1 MQTHPNKPEP
11 VLVSACLCGDR
22 CLWHGKA
29 RKSAAALRKVAALG
43 AVRIVKA
50 CPEML
55 GGLPC
60 PRPPVKKRRGRVF
73 ETCEDKAN
81 RPNVTGRDVTKAF
94 ELGAR
99 RTLEICKR
107 EGVRRAILRAWSPS
121 CDARGFAG
129 RLLVENGIAV
139 ENSF

>member
-1 MQTHPNKPEP
+1 MQTHPNEPEP

-73 ETCEDKAN
+73 ETCEDKAR
-81 RPNVTGRDVTKAF
+81 RPRVTGPERTEEF
-94 ELGAR
+94 RTGAEKV
-99 RTLEICKR
+99 LAICRENGVKR
-107 EGVRRAILRAWSPS
+107 AVFCSFSPS
-121 CDARGFAG
+121 CDRNGICG
-129 RLLVENGIAV
+129 KLLAENGV
-139 ENSF
+139 EVLNTF